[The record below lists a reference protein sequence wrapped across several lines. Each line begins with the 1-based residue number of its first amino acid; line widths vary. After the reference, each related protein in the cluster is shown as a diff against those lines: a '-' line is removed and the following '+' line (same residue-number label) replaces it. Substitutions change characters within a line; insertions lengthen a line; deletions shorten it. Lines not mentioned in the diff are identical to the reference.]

1 MGHLPYGANLDLCCD
16 VSGLWNVGT
25 SLTAS
30 SRPSGSWH
38 CPGEGSLWVYS
49 KDSVRDGGS
58 GHTLN
63 SAFVPHGVA
72 VKQLSVGRLR
82 LGIGRGVTEGWWLEQ
97 GLMPPEPL
105 QIARRCT
112 HVTLMPGLPATPPKP
127 RKAPTGAGLSE
138 SGRDVDVAS
147 IWKRAVVTHLPLKI
161 SLQPLNHI

>member
-1 MGHLPYGANLDLCCD
+1 MELIWTCAVM

-25 SLTAS
+25 SPTAS

-63 SAFVPHGVA
+63 SALVPHGVA

-82 LGIGRGVTEGWWLEQ
+82 LGIGRGVTAVLV
-97 GLMPPEPL
+97 
-105 QIARRCT
+105 A
-112 HVTLMPGLPATPPKP
+112 
-127 RKAPTGAGLSE
+127 GAGAN
-138 SGRDVDVAS
+138 AS
-147 IWKRAVVTHLPLKI
+147 
-161 SLQPLNHI
+161 